1 MSSCCTKAPSPMCSW
16 WFGRM
21 RRTRPR
27 VEGPTASVREEYT
40 ATATVFKRNSKT
52 YEVFRRGGDIVA
64 RVHLVCLAPGTATGK
79 REFRRP
85 VRLRYSG
92 VLDVV
97 VAPI

>member
-64 RVHLVCLAPGTATGK
+64 RVHLVCIAPG
-79 REFRRP
+79 RQ
-85 VRLRYSG
+85 L
-92 VLDVV
+92 
-97 VAPI
+97 VASASSAAPSVCVIRGS